1 MSRGIARAW
10 GGVLK
15 RVAYLTGSS
24 WRGGFVPEGELPA
37 QDAPDFTILKPIA
50 AEKGIALE
58 IKRWD
63 ASDLADAG
71 FNAAIVRSTW
81 DYADRVGEFLDHL
94 TALDRGGLRVLN
106 PPAALRWNARKTYLQ
121 DLGDSGAP
129 VIPTVWSE
137 TVDAVIIGRAFDT
150 FEAAE
155 LVVKP
160 QLGAGSRDT
169 IRLKRNGWTESDLAL
184 APRGAAMIQ
193 PFLPGIE
200 TTGERSLFYF
210 NGKPAHA
217 IRKLPAAGKWYAN
230 VDGAQFARSEAS
242 AADLAAAERVLA
254 LAPQG
259 MLYARVDLVDGPDG
273 RPRLIELE
281 AIEPYLFLA
290 FAPEGAGFFADALA
304 ETLA

>member
-1 MSRGIARAW
+1 M
-10 GGVLK
+10 K
-15 RVAYLTGSS
+15 RVAYLTGSR

-37 QDAPDFTILKPIA
+37 QDAPDFALLKPVA

-58 IKRWD
+58 IRRWD
-63 ASDLADAG
+63 AADLGEAGYDAL
-71 FNAAIVRSTW
+71 IVRSTW
-81 DYADRVGEFLDHL
+81 DYADRVGEFLDRL
-94 TALDRGGLRVLN
+94 EALEQGGARVFN
-106 PPAALRWNARKTYLQ
+106 PSAALRWNARKTYLQ
-121 DLGDSGAP
+121 ELGEKGAP
-129 VIPTVWSE
+129 VIPTIWSD
-137 TVDAVIIGRAFDT
+137 TVDAIVIGRAFET

-169 IRLKRNGWTESDLAL
+169 IRLKRNAWSDSDLAL
-184 APRGAAMIQ
+184 APRGAVMIQ

-217 IRKLPAAGKWYAN
+217 IRKMPASGKWYAN
-230 VDGAQFARSEAS
+230 VDGAVFERSEATAADRS
-242 AADLAAAERVLA
+242 AAEHVLS

-281 AIEPYLFLA
+281 AIEPYFFLA
-290 FAPEGAGFFADALA
+290 SAPEGAGFFATALA
-304 ETLA
+304 EVLSR

>member
-1 MSRGIARAW
+1 M
-10 GGVLK
+10 K
-15 RVAYLTGSS
+15 RVAYLTGSR

-37 QDAPDFTILKPIA
+37 QDAPDFAILKPVA

-58 IKRWD
+58 IRRWD
-63 ASDLADAG
+63 APDLADEG
-71 FNAAIVRSTW
+71 FEAAIVRSTW
-81 DYADRVGEFLDHL
+81 DYADRVSEFLDRL
-94 TALDRGGLRVLN
+94 EALDRGGLRIFN
-106 PPAALRWNARKTYLQ
+106 PPDALRWNARKTYLQ
-121 DLGDSGAP
+121 ELGDKGAP

-137 TVDAVIIGRAFDT
+137 TVDATIIGRAFDT

-169 IRLKRNGWTESDLAL
+169 IRLKRNGWSESDLAL
-184 APRGAAMIQ
+184 APRAAVMIQ

-210 NGKPAHA
+210 NSKPAHA

-230 VDGAQFARSEAS
+230 VDGAQFARSEAT
-242 AADLAAAERVLA
+242 AADRAAADQVLA
-254 LAPQG
+254 LGPTG

-281 AIEPYLFLA
+281 AIEPYLFFA

>member
-1 MSRGIARAW
+1 M
-10 GGVLK
+10 K
-15 RVAYLTGSS
+15 RVAYLTGSR
-24 WRGGFVPEGELPA
+24 WRGGFVPEGELPG
-37 QDAPDFTILKPIA
+37 QDAPDFELLKPAA

-63 ASDLADAG
+63 APDLATAG
-71 FNAAIVRSTW
+71 YDAAIVRSTW
-81 DYADRVGEFLDHL
+81 DYADRVGEFLDCL
-94 TALDRGGLRVLN
+94 EALDRDGLRIFN

-121 DLGDSGAP
+121 ELGEKGAP
-129 VIPTVWSE
+129 VIPTVWSDA
-137 TVDAVIIGRAFDT
+137 VDATLVGRAFDT

-169 IRLKRNGWTESDLAL
+169 IRLKRNGWSESDLAL
-184 APRGAAMIQ
+184 APRGAVMIQ

-210 NGKPAHA
+210 DGKPAHA
-217 IRKLPAAGKWYAN
+217 IRKMPASGKWYAN
-230 VDGAQFARSEAS
+230 VDGAQFARSEAT
-242 AADLAAAERVLA
+242 AADRAAAEQVLA

-281 AIEPYLFLA
+281 AIEPYLFFA
-290 FAPEGAGFFADALA
+290 FAPEGAGFFAAALA
-304 ETLA
+304 DVLSR